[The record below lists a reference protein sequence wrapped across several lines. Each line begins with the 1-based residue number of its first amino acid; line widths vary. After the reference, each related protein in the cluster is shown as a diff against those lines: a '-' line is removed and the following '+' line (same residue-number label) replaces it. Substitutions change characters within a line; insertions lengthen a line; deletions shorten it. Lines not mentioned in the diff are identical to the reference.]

1 MNKHSFFW
9 FVLGLGVQL
18 QVVFSL
24 SITEV
29 VVLLYTPFILA
40 SELPQMRRTG
50 VLTFFN
56 MAVLLVIGCI
66 VSLIV
71 NHAEFYRALRGL
83 SVTGLILCSVVV
95 AHRMIR
101 THPAGLKWFF
111 IGAMMSTIL
120 CTFVFQRSV
129 EVASVG
135 GEDLDS
141 IMSGPLFWIG
151 RVKEV
156 LSMPST
162 AFYLKMPLLYSSGVQ
177 IFLAVFS
184 MMISAS
190 GRSAALGA
198 LGCAA
203 MVIIGRKKRKSIA
216 TIGRHFAIL
225 LSLAVIGI
233 FAAKTVYQWAALN
246 NYLGEKARAKY
257 EHQSSGG
264 NSIVKLLIGG
274 RADSFVGLLAI
285 ADSPIFGKGYWA
297 PDTNGYDEEFLA
309 KYGNLD
315 DFEQYLKTRMHY
327 AEMGIDVRS
336 QKMISCHSYIT
347 SFWLWYGLPG
357 LLFWIYVV
365 YVVFRYLRQDA
376 PAVPQWFFW
385 LAAGVPS
392 FLWALCFSPFNMRF
406 PLPLWVV
413 GMLIARAVRLGKC
426 HLPFEM
432 IREIEENERK

>member
-50 VLTFFN
+50 VSTFFN

-83 SVTGLILCSVVV
+83 SVTGLVLCSVVV

-111 IGAMMSTIL
+111 IGAMLSTIL

-135 GEDLDS
+135 GKDLDS

-203 MVIIGRKKRKSIA
+203 IVIIGRKKRKSIA
-216 TIGRHFAIL
+216 MIGRHFAIL
-225 LSLAVIGI
+225 LCLAVIGI
-233 FAAKTVYQWAALN
+233 FAAKAVYQWAALN
-246 NYLGEKARAKY
+246 NYLGEKARKKY
-257 EHQSSGG
+257 EHQTSGG
-264 NSIVKLLIGG
+264 SGIVKLLICG
-274 RADSFVGLLAI
+274 RADAFVGLLAV
-285 ADSPIFGKGYWA
+285 ADSPIIGKGYWA
-297 PDTNGYDEEFLA
+297 PDTENYYEEFLRR
-309 KYGNLD
+309 YGTPED
-315 DFEQYLKTRMHY
+315 YETYLENAAYY
-327 AEMGIDVRS
+327 ASKGIYRD
-336 QKMISCHSYIT
+336 KMISCHSYIT

-376 PAVPQWFFW
+376 TAVPQWFFW

-392 FLWALCFSPFNMRF
+392 FLWALCFSPFNLRF

-413 GMLIARAVRLGKC
+413 GMLIARAVRLGKY